1 MAFRVIDSE
10 TGEVIMDAGDIS
22 SLIATIEE
30 LGDQYEVKR
39 IDIDKER
46 EEDLEN
52 H

>member
-10 TGEVIMDAGDIS
+10 TGKIILDAGDIS

-30 LGDQYEVKR
+30 LGDRYEVKR

-46 EEDLEN
+46 EENLES